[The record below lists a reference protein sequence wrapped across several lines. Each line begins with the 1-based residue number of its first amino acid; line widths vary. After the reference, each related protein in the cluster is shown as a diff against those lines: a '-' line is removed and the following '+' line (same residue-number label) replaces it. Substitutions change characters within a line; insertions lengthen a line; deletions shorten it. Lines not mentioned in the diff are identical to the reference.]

1 MLNCTVTVDYY
12 YIYDIK
18 NICFKSC
25 NMKNETNDNKFSN
38 YMLILNKWTESGK
51 IKAEIVVD
59 GTEGHLVYKD
69 KERTCST
76 FNKLRKC
83 NNKTQRQIIID
94 DMIDMISKKFEF
106 DFIDKQTF
114 VYIVTLSTTMDLDIL
129 LANVH
134 VTHFLKKY
142 HFEMQ
147 WLMF

>member
-1 MLNCTVTVDYY
+1 
-12 YIYDIK
+12 
-18 NICFKSC
+18 
-25 NMKNETNDNKFSN
+25 MKNETNDSKFSN

-69 KERTCST
+69 KERTYST

-94 DMIDMISKKFEF
+94 DMVDMISKKFEF
-106 DFIDKQTF
+106 DCIDKQTF
-114 VYIVTLSTTMDLDIL
+114 VYIVTLSSARDLDIL

-142 HFEMQ
+142 HFEIQ